1 MDPNT
6 KSKSKSK
13 NKEKSKGKNKSKPN
27 VKTTKAKTT
36 ISGLPR
42 SAWITTIIAAFT
54 GLFVFLLGPYFV
66 NKLNAPMTAALVNI
80 IPNGVIMA
88 LFIGENDFEK
98 YFKDLVFAPAFNVVL
113 NALTYF
119 LFNRGYLN
127 ALWAIIFEICF
138 WFFACV
144 FAFCF
149 IDR

>member
-27 VKTTKAKTT
+27 VKTT

-54 GLFVFLLGPYFV
+54 GLFVFLLGPYLV
-66 NKLNAPMTAALVNI
+66 NKLNAPMTAALVNV

-88 LFIGENDFEK
+88 LFIGENEFEK

-127 ALWAIIFEICF
+127 ALWAIIFEICV
-138 WFFACV
+138 WLFACI
-144 FAFCF
+144 FAFYF